1 MNPLSALTVIY
12 GTGYDRQK
20 ITALKAVVVPRV
32 GLEPTH
38 LAAGDFESPASTNFA
53 TWAGE
58 EAAIIMAFK
67 TL

>member
-1 MNPLSALTVIY
+1 MYRLVMGSVHEN
-12 GTGYDRQK
+12 DRQK
-20 ITALKAVVVPRV
+20 ITANRGLFSMVPRV

-53 TWAGE
+53 TWAVDL
-58 EAAIIMAFK
+58 AYLRT